1 MREGPLK
8 KNQNEPHSAKYKETF
23 KGRNRVCDYE
33 QLGAYQNVRLGL
45 KEMQYYNKV
54 QI

>member
-23 KGRNRVCDYE
+23 KRRDRVCDYK
-33 QLGAYQNVRLGL
+33 QLGAEYHNVRLGL
-45 KEMQYYNKV
+45 KELQ
-54 QI
+54 